1 MAVNQ
6 GERLGAR
13 SQVAKDSGVNAGDYT
28 EAAVF
33 GGVDVASQ
41 KRAGN
46 KVRKYNHVI
55 TVHCTLITVHC
66 TVADSE
72 FAELKF
78 SLIIIT

>member
-55 TVHCTLITVHC
+55 TIHCTLI
-66 TVADSE
+66 ADSE